1 MNKYEKSVIEEF
13 DKKFDYFLPACGF
26 NEDNTPISL
35 GVDIKQFILSSLQTQ
50 RELFIKCIPE
60 EYDYL
65 GKITTSSMQDW
76 YDKGRSECRAELLEN
91 IKKI

>member
-50 RELFIKCIPE
+50 RELFIKCIE
-60 EYDYL
+60 EMGGIEIENRD
-65 GKITTSSMQDW
+65 GTK
-76 YDKGRSECRAELLEN
+76 SELLIKCNLLEN